1 MDSLAS
7 MHEMS
12 SFVRLHNVLAEI
24 IAILFIN
31 SLRSRSERVVTRA
44 RVCVCARSV
53 AKYHA
58 KRVTAECLCERG
70 L

>member
-1 MDSLAS
+1 

-31 SLRSRSERVVTRA
+31 SLRSRSVRVVTRA
-44 RVCVCARSV
+44 RVCVCVQEVLRNIMRNA
-53 AKYHA
+53 
-58 KRVTAECLCERG
+58 
-70 L
+70 